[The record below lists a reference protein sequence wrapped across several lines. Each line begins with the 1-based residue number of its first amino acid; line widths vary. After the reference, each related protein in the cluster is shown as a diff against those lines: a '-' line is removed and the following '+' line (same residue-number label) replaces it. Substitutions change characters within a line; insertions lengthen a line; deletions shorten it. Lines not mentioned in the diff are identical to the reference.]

1 MTINTALF
9 AFPVNLIIGL
19 SMVLAAWKFKC
30 LSSDRHMTIALL
42 LMIAAALVQ
51 GFMPAQA
58 SFTRSWPF
66 VIVLTWF
73 LTVLASR
80 LFRRFSLAGFGLWL
94 ALWAGMLGSADASLT
109 RVLVHREDFSQT
121 ELPFGIRL
129 EDFQVNRY
137 QTGEPMEYRAQIILR
152 EAGREHSKTL
162 RVNHPVHFRGYQVY
176 LADYDTSKGS
186 DSDYCIVMVTRQP
199 WRWLVFAGILLMLG
213 GAFKIFIL

>member
-1 MTINTALF
+1 MIINTALF

-19 SMVLAAWKFKC
+19 SLVFVAWRFKS

-51 GFMPAQA
+51 GFMPAQE

-109 RVLVHREDFSQT
+109 RVLVHREDFFFFF
-121 ELPFGIRL
+121 LPFGS
-129 EDFQVNRY
+129 
-137 QTGEPMEYRAQIILR
+137 GYRDGFLQ
-152 EAGREHSKTL
+152 
-162 RVNHPVHFRGYQVY
+162 FC
-176 LADYDTSKGS
+176 KGS
-186 DSDYCIVMVTRQP
+186 GNMDNPYPARFSVLPYASR
-199 WRWLVFAGILLMLG
+199 R
-213 GAFKIFIL
+213 